1 MANKKRTLGL
11 SLAIV
16 LLLLV
21 AVCIGLYSAFS
32 LRPSVVGS
40 IRAEDA
46 ELDNGTG
53 AMLDVELFPTM
64 GLPFRVMSLTVQD
77 TTEQKDLPVQ
87 IYFNNNETSPWSGM
101 AMLFSAEEAAALV
114 QQNVL
119 LPLATPILS
128 GEGNWFVVLFPDQ
141 APSRSHTVQFQ
152 ISYRLFGLFPKT
164 ETFPCVWL

>member
-1 MANKKRTLGL
+1 MTNKKRTLGL

-46 ELDNGTG
+46 EQDNGTG

-64 GLPFRVMSLTVQD
+64 VLPFRVMSLTVQD

-101 AMLFSAEEAAALV
+101 AMLFSTEEAAALV

-128 GEGNWFVVLFPDQ
+128 GEGN
-141 APSRSHTVQFQ
+141 
-152 ISYRLFGLFPKT
+152 
-164 ETFPCVWL
+164 

>member
-1 MANKKRTLGL
+1 MANKNGTLGL
-11 SLAIV
+11 SLVIV

-46 ELDNGTG
+46 EQDNGTG

-114 QQNVL
+114 QQNVP
-119 LPLATPILS
+119 LPLATPTLS

-164 ETFPCVWL
+164 ETFLCVWL